1 MGKQKTLAGHSG
13 APCLCLVQAPKK
25 ELLSP
30 VVDPPGHALL
40 VDSVQSCQ
48 QVSRSATE
56 CVNSARS
63 AVLVLH
69 DRGDTVSLNFRFLTQ
84 RMRHRLPPA
93 ARVAHLKE

>member
-13 APCLCLVQAPKK
+13 APCRCLVQAPK

-40 VDSVQSCQ
+40 ADSVQSCQ
-48 QVSRSATE
+48 QVLSSATE

-69 DRGDTVSLNFRFLTQ
+69 DRGDSVSLNFRFLTQ
-84 RMRHRLPPA
+84 RDTGYPLLQGWPT
-93 ARVAHLKE
+93 